1 MENPFYCNILKTIVL
16 QIKTIFSVTLVNRW
30 KRFYPLFMEKYHV
43 SIGFRPC
50 HVQQARGLI
59 DALQSQQ
66 IRFSIHALEELGR
79 EPVAVKIG
87 QFLKDYA
94 LNFNDVFELALNAGK
109 LEKMGFR
116 VNFNENDVIFILSR
130 DKKIITL
137 WTNKK
142 EDCHYTLDV
151 TKYCNV

>member
-1 MENPFYCNILKTIVL
+1 
-16 QIKTIFSVTLVNRW
+16 
-30 KRFYPLFMEKYHV
+30 MEKYHV

-59 DALQSQQ
+59 DTLQSRQ
-66 IRFSIHALEELGR
+66 IRFSTHALQELGFER
-79 EPVAVKIG
+79 DAVKIG
-87 QFLKDYA
+87 QFLKDYT
-94 LNFNDVFELALNAGK
+94 LNFNDVFELAFNAGK

-116 VNFNENDVIFILSR
+116 VNFSENDIIFILSR
-130 DKKIITL
+130 EKKIITL

-142 EDCHYTLDV
+142 DDCHYTLDI